1 MGLACIPTLVW
12 SVMVSVSHIRCLGME
27 RSPIHVH
34 VEKCTVA
41 SFAPFLSFPVLG
53 GPIGREAGS
62 TGMGETW

>member
-1 MGLACIPTLVW
+1 
-12 SVMVSVSHIRCLGME
+12 MVSVSHIRCLGME